1 MKNPVLS
8 FALCALFGF
17 MVLRFFVGSTEGPLK
32 ITPSGGLGKN
42 QAEFLHDRITELALG
57 KRVSGLVA
65 ELTNFD
71 WDTVCLFLPGWLP
84 PGGANAPYPLY
95 NPMFTGDPKF
105 FHIVF
110 GNNGVLNMTIRVKRT
125 DQLDYDLAG
134 KSKTGCLNSKTSFLV
149 SSKSDTEYR
158 SISFK

>member
-1 MKNPVLS
+1 
-8 FALCALFGF
+8 

-110 GNNGVLNMTIRVKRT
+110 GNKGVLNMTIRVERT

-149 SSKSDTEYR
+149 SSKSGTEYR

>member
-1 MKNPVLS
+1 MKNPILS

-17 MVLRFFVGSTEGPLK
+17 MVLRLFVGSAEGPLK
-32 ITPSGGLGKN
+32 ITPSGGLGKT
-42 QAEFLHDRITELALG
+42 QTEFLHDRITELGLG
-57 KRVSGLVA
+57 KRASGLVA

-95 NPMFTGDPKF
+95 NPMFSGDPKF

-110 GNNGVLNMTIRVKRT
+110 GNGGVLNMTIRVKRT
-125 DQLDYDLAG
+125 DQLDYDLTG
-134 KSKTGCLNSKTSFLV
+134 KSKTGCLDATTSFLV
-149 SSKSDTEYR
+149 SSKSDVEYR
-158 SISFK
+158 SLIFK

>member
-1 MKNPVLS
+1 
-8 FALCALFGF
+8 

-42 QAEFLHDRITELALG
+42 QAEVLHDRITELALG

-84 PGGANAPYPLY
+84 PGGANATYPLY

-110 GNNGVLNMTIRVKRT
+110 GNKGVLNMTIRVKRT

-149 SSKSDTEYR
+149 SSKSDIEYR

>member
-1 MKNPVLS
+1 
-8 FALCALFGF
+8 
-17 MVLRFFVGSTEGPLK
+17 MVLRFFVGSTHGPLK

-71 WDTVCLFLPGWLP
+71 WDTVCLFLPGWSP

-110 GNNGVLNMTIRVKRT
+110 GNKGVLNMTIRVKRT
-125 DQLDYDLAG
+125 NQLDYDLAG

-149 SSKSDTEYR
+149 SSKRDTEYR

>member
-1 MKNPVLS
+1 
-8 FALCALFGF
+8 

-95 NPMFTGDPKF
+95 NPMFTVDPKF

-149 SSKSDTEYR
+149 SRKSDTEYR

>member
-1 MKNPVLS
+1 
-8 FALCALFGF
+8 

-95 NPMFTGDPKF
+95 NPKFTGDPKF

>member
-1 MKNPVLS
+1 
-8 FALCALFGF
+8 
-17 MVLRFFVGSTEGPLK
+17 MVLRFFVGSTEEPLK

-71 WDTVCLFLPGWLP
+71 WDRVCLFLPGWLP

-110 GNNGVLNMTIRVKRT
+110 GNKGVLNMTIRVKRT
-125 DQLDYDLAG
+125 DQLDYDLGG

-149 SSKSDTEYR
+149 SSESDMEYR